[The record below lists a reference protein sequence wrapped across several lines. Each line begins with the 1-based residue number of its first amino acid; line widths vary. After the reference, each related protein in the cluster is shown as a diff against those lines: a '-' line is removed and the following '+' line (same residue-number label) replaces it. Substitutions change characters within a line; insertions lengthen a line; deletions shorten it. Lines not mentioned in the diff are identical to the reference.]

1 MDTSKLDPESRLQ
14 MRIIALETAIEKL
27 NKDKVRDDN
36 VYLAQGD
43 LEKMILALQDRVK
56 ILEEARQRQIAFN
69 TEVSNR
75 LTKSEKP
82 IINKPIKFWPW

>member
-14 MRIIALETAIEKL
+14 MRIIVLETAIEKL

-69 TEVSNR
+69 QTVQIKTAPNVKVSDK
-75 LTKSEKP
+75 KS
-82 IINKPIKFWPW
+82 FWPW